1 MKKTENEDTYFRRFK
16 RFIERLYQHSRIYRD
31 LVYLSRVVKML
42 IYFGT
47 GLSIIIV
54 VFLGKPMGSLEDL
67 VNWMSQ
73 TFYGRLIALFI
84 AFSLMIYGVEKLR

>member
-1 MKKTENEDTYFRRFK
+1 VKKAENEDTYFRRFK
-16 RFIERLYQHSRIYRD
+16 RFIERLYEHSRIYRD
-31 LVYLSRVVKML
+31 LVYLARIVKML

-54 VFLGKPMGSLEDL
+54 VFFGKPMGSLEDL
-67 VNWMSQ
+67 VNWMSH
-73 TFYGRLIALFI
+73 TSYGRLIAIFI